1 VDEARH
7 HDMSALVFALIVGL
21 ITVILPGSIMF
32 SRIFCYV
39 AADDS
44 GVTVRRIIPTYLIPW
59 SAIQDVCL
67 VPRPHAETD
76 EVSIDTGGTVLMF
89 RTTERE
95 ITSLAPVGIDS
106 PGEPMDVV
114 RAKIVLYR
122 DRMRVAGAPPGP
134 VVVLRPAWW
143 LVGIALGMYVLLPIW
158 VLVVYRLVEA
168 IRSA

>member
-1 VDEARH
+1 
-7 HDMSALVFALIVGL
+7 
-21 ITVILPGSIMF
+21 
-32 SRIFCYV
+32 
-39 AADDS
+39 
-44 GVTVRRIIPTYLIPW
+44 VTVRRIIRTDLIPW

-106 PGEPMDVV
+106 PGELMDVV

-143 LVGIALGMYVLLPIW
+143 LVGIALGMYVLLPVW
-158 VLVVYRLVEA
+158 VLVEA